1 MMKKYLFILLVS
13 TLSLSSCAIHQGLT
27 SNANLNTT
35 QVVLEENNF
44 EVIDQVQGQSTATF
58 VFGIGGITKK
68 AMIAEARADMLRRS
82 NIVGTSRAIIH
93 ETVEIQHSF
102 FPFVRTYTVTVSG
115 FVVEFTD

>member
-1 MMKKYLFILLVS
+1 MMKKYLILIAMGM
-13 TLSLSSCAIHQGLT
+13 LSLSSCAIHQGLT

-44 EVIDQVQGQSTATF
+44 EVVDQVQGESTAFF

-68 AMIAEARADMLRRS
+68 AMIAEARADMLRRA
-82 NIVGTSRAIIH
+82 NIVGSSKAIIH

-115 FVVEFTD
+115 FVVEFKG